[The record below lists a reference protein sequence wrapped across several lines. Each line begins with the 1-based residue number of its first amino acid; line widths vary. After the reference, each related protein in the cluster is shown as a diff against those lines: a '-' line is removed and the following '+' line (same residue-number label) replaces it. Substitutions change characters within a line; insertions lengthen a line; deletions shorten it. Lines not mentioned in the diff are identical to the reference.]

1 MTIQFTSF
9 IAEDTSGI
17 TLLFSDGFVMN
28 IDSSHPNYS
37 FIVNKLTTTAPSD
50 LDEKEIK
57 DKAAP
62 IFGVG
67 DTLTKLSDRVIISNN
82 LIYFDGDVLDNGIT
96 QHILRIIQ
104 SGEGEESYGYL
115 VKFLDKITTN
125 PSPAS
130 VASLYDYVVRH
141 GFTIAEDGDF
151 LAYKGV
157 NSDGT
162 SRTAG
167 FGVVDGVVYEK
178 AHLPNKVGSVVEIPR
193 SKVDADARIGCS
205 TGLHAGTHE
214 YASSFAR
221 GLLLL
226 VKINPRDVV
235 SVPEDANYQKL
246 RVCRYTVIKE
256 IEQKVTTTTYNTAA
270 STPTP
275 DVAKRIRVLEE
286 AVADGL
292 SVTFDYIDRH
302 GVTSTVTGFAPTQ
315 LDDLAKGH
323 LATGELATGEFRSY
337 YAERITSD
345 VTVEDDDYTDNDG
358 EPRLSDYVGESV
370 YLAFDYTTRDGNVDK
385 VASFLADSS
394 TRTSKGVLVKGFNK
408 AGEHRAYYQER
419 VNALHENPS
428 GDVPA
433 DDTEDSTDS
442 DEAKKNA
449 YDFGAFAHPFGT
461 AIVDGLTDL
470 ARTFSDNP
478 GSKLAKNQVKK
489 AVKKNFTKIQIQ
501 AVAARKTAQASV
513 RAAEKGKPFDW
524 AKEYDKRVYKETLK
538 AKTKARAA
546 K

>member
-9 IAEDTSGI
+9 IAEDTSGV
-17 TLLFSDGFVMN
+17 TLLFTDGFVIN

-37 FIVNKLTTTAPSD
+37 FIVNKLTTTAPGD

-62 IFGVG
+62 IFAVG
-67 DTLTKLSDRVIISNN
+67 DTLTKLSDRIIVSNN
-82 LIYFDGDVLDNGIT
+82 LIYFDGDLLDNSIT

-115 VKFLDKITTN
+115 VKFLEKVSTN

-130 VASLYDYVVRH
+130 VSSLYDYIVRYDL
-141 GFTIAEDGDF
+141 TITEDGDF

-157 NSDGT
+157 NANGT

-167 FGVVDGVVYEK
+167 FGIVDGVVYEK

-193 SKVDADARIGCS
+193 SKVDADASIGCS
-205 TGLHAGTHE
+205 TGLHAGTYE

-246 RVCRYTVIKE
+246 RICRYNVIKE
-256 IEQKVTTTTYNTAA
+256 IEQKVTTTTYNTASVPA
-270 STPTP
+270 
-275 DVAKRIRVLEE
+275 DVAKRVRTLED
-286 AVADGL
+286 AVNNGL
-292 SVTFDYIDRH
+292 TLSFDYVDRH
-302 GVTSTVTGFAPTQ
+302 GVTSSVTGFAPT
-315 LDDLAKGH
+315 LVDVHTKGH
-323 LATGELATGEFRSY
+323 LATGELTTGEFRSY

-345 VTVEDDDYTDNDG
+345 VTVEDEDYSDGSG
-358 EPRLSDYVGESV
+358 EPRLSDYVGENV

-385 VASFLADSS
+385 VASFLADSVS
-394 TRTSKGVLVKGFNK
+394 RTSKGVLVKGYNK

-419 VNALHENPS
+419 VNALRENPS

-433 DDTEDSTDS
+433 DDAGASTDS
-442 DEAKKNA
+442 DGSKKNS
-449 YDFGAFAHPFGT
+449 YDFGAFAHPFGA
-461 AIVDGLTDL
+461 AIVDGLADL
-470 ARTFSDNP
+470 ARTINDNP

-489 AVKKNFTKIQIQ
+489 TVKKNFTKIQIQ
-501 AVAARKTAQASV
+501 AVAARKTARASV

-524 AKEYDKRVYKETLK
+524 AKEYDKRVYKETIKSK
-538 AKTKARAA
+538 AKARAS